1 MNDNKFE
8 IIGST
13 LLVRMGYF
21 ILEVMNQNR
30 PRVYIA
36 VQHTRNYWTMS
47 IGSFVNINTTS
58 ALSESF
64 GDRDSS
70 PRSHQNCV
78 SPWYKNNVLLLT
90 SAIFIRSTSYFGSA
104 QRTSALLSNL
114 PEAAKE
120 RRPIK
125 CTQDVT

>member
-36 VQHTRNYWTMS
+36 AQHVRGIT
-47 IGSFVNINTTS
+47 GLC
-58 ALSESF
+58 LSGLVSTLTQLQRYQNRLEIEI
-64 GDRDSS
+64 
-70 PRSHQNCV
+70 PRRE
-78 SPWYKNNVLLLT
+78 
-90 SAIFIRSTSYFGSA
+90 AIKIAYRRGIRIMCFF
-104 QRTSALLSNL
+104 
-114 PEAAKE
+114 
-120 RRPIK
+120 
-125 CTQDVT
+125 